1 MLYIGGKPGLGIDM
15 YSKLQNNVKTKGVA
29 LFVSMNQKLYFKFTS
44 VIFCKSYNLSV
55 LMKKIVFVS
64 EKMKDHGSFFFW
76 SATPCAS
83 PPPLHS
89 IFSDYSF
96 RVHHLVN
103 QDNRQLLAHA
113 MASDFSVAWKC
124 LSKRTIGFCYGSN
137 STPEIPDL

>member
-64 EKMKDHGSFFFW
+64 EKMKDPGSFLGGQRPLVPLLLLDPPFF
-76 SATPCAS
+76 PII
-83 PPPLHS
+83 L
-89 IFSDYSF
+89 F
-96 RVHHLVN
+96 
-103 QDNRQLLAHA
+103 
-113 MASDFSVAWKC
+113 
-124 LSKRTIGFCYGSN
+124 GS
-137 STPEIPDL
+137 TTL